1 MATPSNEARLVR
13 LFPGLASENF
23 EIVCPASNEYNCI
36 AYAGG
41 DTSRRWD
48 LPEDYYWPP
57 SVARLSSIETLAAV
71 FRTLGYEICSD
82 SSLEPGYQ
90 KVALY
95 TEDGEWTHAAL
106 QMPNGRWRSK
116 IGDLELI
123 EHQTP
128 DSLTGEMYG
137 RLYLYMRRPR

>member
-1 MATPSNEARLVR
+1 MATPSSEARLVR
-13 LFPGLASENF
+13 LFPNLANESF

-48 LPEDYYWPP
+48 LPTDYYWPP
-57 SVARLSSIETLAAV
+57 SVARSPSIETLAAV
-71 FRTLGYEICSD
+71 FGALGYEVCSG

-95 TEDGEWTHAAL
+95 MEDGEWTHVAL

-128 DSLTGEMYG
+128 ASLTGELYG
-137 RLYLYMRRPR
+137 RLYLHMRRRR